1 MKKIIAAVMV
11 ILTVISLTIMAQA
24 EMRVT
29 GFGYCGPVNEEGV
42 CKPEKWVVYHE
53 SDHGDDRLS
62 IEVSQN
68 DYNRIVAAYE
78 EEQKAIKAD
87 HENRWYI
94 KATNWV
100 CNAGKDVAD
109 FIVFWD

>member
-1 MKKIIAAVMV
+1 MKKFVAVVMLV
-11 ILTVISLTIMAQA
+11 ALTLSLGMAQA
-24 EMRVT
+24 EMHVT
-29 GFGYCGPVNEEGV
+29 GYSYCGPVNEEGV
-42 CKPEKWVVYHE
+42 CTPEKWVIYYE
-53 SDHGDDRLS
+53 SDHSNDR
-62 IEVSQN
+62 IDVEVSQN
-68 DYNRIVAAYE
+68 DYNRIVAAWE

-87 HENRWYI
+87 HENKWYV

>member
-1 MKKIIAAVMV
+1 MKKFVAFVMVV
-11 ILTVISLTIMAQA
+11 ILTLSLGMAQA

-29 GFGYCGPVNEEGV
+29 GFSHMGPVNEEGNYS
-42 CKPEKWVVYHE
+42 PEKWFVTYKMDH
-53 SDHGDDRLS
+53 SDDELTV
-62 IEVSQN
+62 EVSQQ

-78 EEQKAIKAD
+78 NEKQLGKAEHD
-87 HENRWYI
+87 NLWYV

-109 FIVFWD
+109 FVVFWD